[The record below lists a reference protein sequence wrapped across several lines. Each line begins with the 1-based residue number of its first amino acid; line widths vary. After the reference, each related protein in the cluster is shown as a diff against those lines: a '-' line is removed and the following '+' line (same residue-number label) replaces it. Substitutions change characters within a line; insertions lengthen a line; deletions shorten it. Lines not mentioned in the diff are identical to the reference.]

1 MSAPFDEPTDD
12 RQDEPEEPEDPRL
25 SALIEAL
32 ARGEA
37 IDWQQAESAAGS
49 AEEKE
54 QIRAL
59 AAISEV
65 ATFHRTW
72 LAAGGITGDLDEDEE
87 LDEEVPT
94 HWGELEIIERVGRG
108 SFGDVYKA
116 REPRLDRIVALK
128 LIRASAR
135 TPEREAET
143 LREGRLLAKV
153 RHPNVATVHGTAGA
167 DGRVG
172 FWMEFLEGKN
182 LAEILQEKGPSNL
195 AKRRRSESPSAAPL
209 RRFTPRASST
219 ATSRRRTWCAKTT
232 AASSS
237 PILESAG
244 MRRIFKAKSLR
255 FPERLSIWP
264 PSCSKGYRRRL
275 PPISTPLA
283 FCCSIS

>member
-1 MSAPFDEPTDD
+1 MNVSIEDFEGDGDDDD
-12 RQDEPEEPEDPRL
+12 REESEDPRL
-25 SALIEAL
+25 AALVEAL
-32 ARGEA
+32 AKGEPV
-37 IDWQQAESAAGS
+37 DWQQAEASAGS
-49 AEEKE
+49 EEEKE

-65 ATFHRTW
+65 ATFHRIW
-72 LAAGGITGDLDEDEE
+72 LAEGGIVGDLDEYEDESPT
-87 LDEEVPT
+87 DEIPT

-153 RHPNVATVHGTAGA
+153 RHPNVATVYGAAGA

-182 LAEILQEKGPSNL
+182 LAEILL
-195 AKRRRSESPSAAPL
+195 
-209 RRFTPRASST
+209 
-219 ATSRRRTWCAKTT
+219 
-232 AASSS
+232 
-237 PILESAG
+237 
-244 MRRIFKAKSLR
+244 
-255 FPERLSIWP
+255 
-264 PSCSKGYRRRL
+264 
-275 PPISTPLA
+275 
-283 FCCSIS
+283 